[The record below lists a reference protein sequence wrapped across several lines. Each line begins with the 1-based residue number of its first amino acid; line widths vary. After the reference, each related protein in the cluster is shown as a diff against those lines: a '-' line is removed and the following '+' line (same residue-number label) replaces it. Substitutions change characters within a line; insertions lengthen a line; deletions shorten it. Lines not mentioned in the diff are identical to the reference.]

1 MRIAVVEDNKDW
13 ADRIQELIWQQW
25 NIESEYYADAEEFL
39 NEKIQYQVVF
49 MDIKLPHMDGCRRQ
63 NFIRNIIKT
72 AVYFW

>member
-13 ADRIQELIWQQW
+13 ADRIQELIWQRW

-49 MDIKLPHMDGCRRQ
+49 MDIKLPHMDGL
-63 NFIRNIIKT
+63 
-72 AVYFW
+72 

>member
-49 MDIKLPHMDGCRRQ
+49 MDIKLPHMDGLQ
-63 NFIRNIIKT
+63 ATEFYKK
-72 AVYFW
+72 Y